1 MPTYP
6 LLHWCATAKAIC
18 SGNAALMNSQQQ
30 VLALSGG
37 IGGAK
42 LALGLYQELSDD
54 TLSVLCN
61 TGDDFTH
68 LDLSISPDIDTVLYT
83 LAGLSNRELG
93 WGREGETWTFM
104 QALQAIGGASWF
116 RLGDGDLALHVE
128 RTRRLSGGETLS
140 AVMDDIRRQLQI
152 HAQILP
158 MCDQPVP
165 TRVHTPQGTLPFQ
178 EYFVKLQCA
187 PTVTGFEFQNVEDAQ
202 PNPALPALL
211 ASDSLAAIVICPSN
225 PFISIDPILAVPGMR
240 DALRNSSAP
249 VIAVSP
255 VIGGKAVKGP
265 TAKMM
270 GELSLAVSAQTVAA
284 HYGDLLDGFVLDSED
299 ALLVDRIS
307 LPCRVTKTWMRTDE
321 DKRALA
327 RDVMNFAQSLRTS
340 AVSHTPAAKR

>member
-1 MPTYP
+1 MRTKI
-6 LLHWCATAKAIC
+6 CFVNTAPV
-18 SGNAALMNSQQQ
+18 SVQQQ

-42 LALGLYQELSDD
+42 LALGLYQELSAD

-68 LDLSISPDIDTVLYT
+68 LDLRISPDIDTVLYT

-116 RLGDGDLALHVE
+116 RLGDGDLALHIE
-128 RTRRLSGGETLS
+128 RTRRLQAGESLS
-140 AVMDDIRRQLQI
+140 AVMDDIRRQLQVR
-152 HAQILP
+152 AQILP

-187 PTVTGFEFQNVEDAQ
+187 PRVTGFEFQNVRQAQ
-202 PNPALPALL
+202 PNPALHALL
-211 ASDSLAAIVICPSN
+211 AGDSLLAIVICPSN
-225 PFISIDPILAVPGMR
+225 PFISIDPILAVPGLR
-240 DALRNSSAP
+240 EALRTCSAP

-255 VIGGKAVKGP
+255 VVGGKAVKGP

-270 GELSLAVSAQTVAA
+270 DELSLAVSAQTVAA
-284 HYGDLLDGFVLDSED
+284 HYGDLLDGFVLDHED
-299 ALLVDRIS
+299 ATLADSLA
-307 LPCRVTKTWMRTDE
+307 LPCRVTTTWMRSDA

-327 RDVMNFAQSLRTS
+327 REVLDFAQALRAST
-340 AVSHTPAAKR
+340 A

>member
-1 MPTYP
+1 MSVP
-6 LLHWCATAKAIC
+6 H
-18 SGNAALMNSQQQ
+18 Q

-42 LALGLYQELSDD
+42 LALGLYQQLPAD

-68 LDLSISPDIDTVLYT
+68 LDLRISPDIDTVLYT

-104 QALQAIGGASWF
+104 QALQTLGGASWF

-128 RTRRLSGGETLS
+128 RTRRLNAGQSLS
-140 AVMDDIRRQLQI
+140 AVMDDLRRQLQVR
-152 HAQILP
+152 AQILP

-165 TRVHTPQGTLPFQ
+165 TQVHTAQGTLPFQ

-187 PTVTGFEFQNVEDAQ
+187 PSVTGFEFTNAQDAQ
-202 PNPALPALL
+202 PNPALHALL
-211 ASDSLAAIVICPSN
+211 ASDSLLAIVICPSN
-225 PFISIDPILAVPGMR
+225 PFISIDPILAVPGLR
-240 DALRNSSAP
+240 DALRSACAP

-270 GELSLAVSAQTVAA
+270 DELSLAVSAQTVAE
-284 HYGDLLDGFVLDSED
+284 HYGDLLDGFVLDYED
-299 ALLVDRIS
+299 AMLADTLA
-307 LPCRVTKTWMRTDE
+307 LPCRVTSTWMRSDE

-327 RDVMNFAQSLRTS
+327 REVMDFAQSLR
-340 AVSHTPAAKR
+340 AAQ